1 MSDKTKNNI
10 SLSQAFKE
18 LEEITQQM
26 ENEEVDLEKG
36 IPKFKRGLQL
46 ARFLKEKLT
55 KIENEI
61 EEIKAE
67 FKDLPKER
75 MPETEEEPG
84 VEENEET
91 KLNNSPF

>member
-10 SLSQAFKE
+10 SLFQAFKE

-61 EEIKAE
+61 EEIKVE

-75 MPETEEEPG
+75 AEEVDMEPE
-84 VEENEET
+84 VEET
-91 KLNNSPF
+91 KLKNNPF